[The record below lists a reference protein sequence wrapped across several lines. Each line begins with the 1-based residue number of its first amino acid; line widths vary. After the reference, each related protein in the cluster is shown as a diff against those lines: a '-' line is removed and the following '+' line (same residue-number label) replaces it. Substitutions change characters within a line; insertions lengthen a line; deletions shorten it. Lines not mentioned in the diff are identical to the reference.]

1 MFCTILFHSS
11 VIFLIRKYSPVLT
24 PFLFFHRWLWP
35 WEVDWHIRHSL
46 MSNIEIYL
54 SYLTKSSSFNKFSP
68 LNNLLCAISSR
79 TRIILSF
86 ELGTN
91 PNRDSSFS
99 VCFSMNL
106 IWVGMKQA
114 LQENTIY
121 VCQPPFEI
129 AFKFKLK
136 VK

>member
-1 MFCTILFHSS
+1 MKSLAWILVNKGSRFETSFQKF
-11 VIFLIRKYSPVLT
+11 ISPQEANISMDFIGT
-24 PFLFFHRWLWP
+24 
-35 WEVDWHIRHSL
+35 
-46 MSNIEIYL
+46 NIEIYL

-86 ELGTN
+86 ELETH

-136 VK
+136 VKYIYICLKSN